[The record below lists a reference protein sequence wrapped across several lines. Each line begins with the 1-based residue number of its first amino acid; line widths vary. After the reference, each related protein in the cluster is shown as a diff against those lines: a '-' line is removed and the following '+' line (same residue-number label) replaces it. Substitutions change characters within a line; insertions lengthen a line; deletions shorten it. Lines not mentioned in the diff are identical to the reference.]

1 MIRVR
6 EIRLS
11 ILNDTEDALMNKL
24 TKILKV
30 KKEDIIS
37 FEIDK
42 KSIDSRDKNNILYVY
57 NLDVNVKNEDK
68 VLEKVDNKYVSKV
81 NETKYEFNVTGEEV
95 ITSRPVIVG
104 AGPAGLTLGYILSKY
119 GFKPII
125 IEKGKRVEDRKK
137 DVYKFWEED
146 ILDINSNVQFGEG
159 GAGTFS
165 DGKLNFIPKLGKSDL
180 FKYMSQSE
188 AYKIIDDTEEIFTK
202 FKMDSEVYPSNMDE
216 AKEIEKEVAK
226 TGARLLIIKQKH
238 LGSDKLPLYI
248 KDFTDYL
255 ENKGVSIYQN
265 TDVVDIVSKSKSEH
279 DLIMKTKTKEEVITA
294 KNVIV
299 APGRTGAKWIQELA
313 DKYQIPYTS
322 QSIEIGV
329 RVEVRKEILEDI
341 TNIIYDPTIFIK
353 TDTYTDEIRTFCTNP
368 GGYVTKENYYG
379 FICVNGHS
387 LKDVKSMNSN
397 FAFISKVGL
406 TEPATNT
413 RLYGESIARIAN
425 TLGDGKP
432 IVQTLRDLRKGRR
445 SDWKRIN
452 KGFIEPTLKDCVAG
466 DLSLILPHRIIT
478 NILEGLEKLD
488 KIIPGVN
495 NDETLLY
502 GPEIKFFSNEITTNN
517 KFKLE
522 DYDIYFV
529 GDGSGKA
536 GNIVTAAATGLIAA
550 RDILER

>member
-1 MIRVR
+1 M
-6 EIRLS
+6 
-11 ILNDTEDALMNKL
+11 
-24 TKILKV
+24 
-30 KKEDIIS
+30 KK
-37 FEIDK
+37 
-42 KSIDSRDKNNILYVY
+42 Y
-57 NLDVNVKNEDK
+57 DV
-68 VLEKVDNKYVSKV
+68 
-81 NETKYEFNVTGEEV
+81 
-95 ITSRPVIVG
+95 VIVG
-104 AGPAGLTLGYILSKY
+104 AGPAGLFCAYEL
-119 GFKPII
+119 
-125 IEKGKRVEDRKK
+125 IEKNNKLKIALIDKGRRAETRMCPMKVNGGKCLNCNPCQIMSG
-137 DVYKFWEED
+137 Y
-146 ILDINSNVQFGEG
+146 G

>member
-1 MIRVR
+1 M
-6 EIRLS
+6 
-11 ILNDTEDALMNKL
+11 
-24 TKILKV
+24 
-30 KKEDIIS
+30 KKYDVAII
-37 FEIDK
+37 
-42 KSIDSRDKNNILYVY
+42 
-57 NLDVNVKNEDK
+57 
-68 VLEKVDNKYVSKV
+68 
-81 NETKYEFNVTGEEV
+81 
-95 ITSRPVIVG
+95 G
-104 AGPAGLTLGYILSKY
+104 AGPAGLFCAYELKEKNPKIKVALIDKGHRAETRMCPMKVNGGKCVNCKVCQILSGY
-119 GFKPII
+119 
-125 IEKGKRVEDRKK
+125 
-137 DVYKFWEED
+137 
-146 ILDINSNVQFGEG
+146 G

-188 AYKIIDDTEEIFTK
+188 AYKLIDDTEEIFTK
-202 FKMDSEVYPSNMDE
+202 FKMDSDVYPSNMDE
-216 AKEIEKEVAK
+216 ANQIKKEVAK
-226 TGARLLIIKQKH
+226 TGARLLVIKQKH
-238 LGSDKLPLYI
+238 LGSDKLPGYI

-255 ENKGVSIYQN
+255 ENEGVEIYENVNVSDIISKKEDEHELVIDGKESI
-265 TDVVDIVSKSKSEH
+265 V
-279 DLIMKTKTKEEVITA
+279 A
-294 KNVIV
+294 KNVVV

-313 DKYQIPYTS
+313 DKYSIPYTS

-341 TNIIYDPTIFIK
+341 TNVIYDPTIFIK

-368 GGYVTKENYYG
+368 GGFVAKENYYG

-387 LKDVKSMNSN
+387 LKDIKSNNSN

-406 TEPATNT
+406 TEPVTNT

-432 IVQTLRDLRKGRR
+432 IIQSLRDLKKGRR
-445 SDWKRIN
+445 SEWKRIN

-466 DLSLILPHRIIT
+466 DLSLVLPHRIIT

-502 GPEIKFFSNEITTNN
+502 GPEIKFFSNEIDTNN

-522 DYDIYFV
+522 NYNIYFV
-529 GDGSGKA
+529 GDGAGKA
-536 GNIVTAAATGLIAA
+536 GNIVTAAATGLVAA
-550 RDILER
+550 RDIIEKK